1 MEITMNL
8 VGGDFIPGRLLLT
21 KEEIDNLRE
30 FARDEVGREATR
42 ALIILWFNERKTET
56 EIADLLFISNRSVR
70 RCLRRY
76 KEKKIDG
83 LYDKEKPGRP
93 RKADK
98 TVEKAIEDTL
108 EKNPEDFGY
117 CNGYWITSILCIRL
131 YAVLGLVLS
140 NSTVRRVLQRL
151 DYVFRRPKLWSGPS
165 GENPPE
171 IEKVLEEVKT
181 GNAKLLFED
190 ETSFHL
196 LPVLRKMW
204 MKVGQQAKIL
214 TPTNWNRCFSVFGA
228 LNPVTGELI
237 FKIFDKKNGAYF
249 IQFLDGLLETY
260 SKNIYVVVDR
270 ATYHRSHLVQEWLT
284 EHTRIHLIFLP
295 PKSPRLNPIED
306 IWRWLKGKT
315 AANRTYIDLEPLKT
329 GCNERLSSLTPEDV
343 LRIAG
348 LTSQKRGQIYW

>member
-1 MEITMNL
+1 MTMEITMNL

-117 CNGYWITSILCIRL
+117 CNGYWITS
-131 YAVLGLVLS
+131 GLMKMS
-140 NSTVRRVLQRL
+140 NIQVYFPFLICRFLFLLLTFQLF
-151 DYVFRRPKLWSGPS
+151 DIPS
-165 GENPPE
+165 AH
-171 IEKVLEEVKT
+171 KQ
-181 GNAKLLFED
+181 
-190 ETSFHL
+190 
-196 LPVLRKMW
+196 
-204 MKVGQQAKIL
+204 GQMI
-214 TPTNWNRCFSVFGA
+214 
-228 LNPVTGELI
+228 
-237 FKIFDKKNGAYF
+237 
-249 IQFLDGLLETY
+249 
-260 SKNIYVVVDR
+260 
-270 ATYHRSHLVQEWLT
+270 
-284 EHTRIHLIFLP
+284 
-295 PKSPRLNPIED
+295 
-306 IWRWLKGKT
+306 
-315 AANRTYIDLEPLKT
+315 
-329 GCNERLSSLTPEDV
+329 
-343 LRIAG
+343 
-348 LTSQKRGQIYW
+348 